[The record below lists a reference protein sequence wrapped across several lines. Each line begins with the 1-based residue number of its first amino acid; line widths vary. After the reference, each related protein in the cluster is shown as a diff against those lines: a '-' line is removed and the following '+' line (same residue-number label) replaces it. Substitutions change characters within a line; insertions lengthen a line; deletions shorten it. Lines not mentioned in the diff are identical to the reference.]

1 MTLQTQFVTLDTLLS
16 GLTHYWQFY
25 PFHSLEAYFQQT
37 DSALDAALRQLSLH
51 DIDTLD
57 NDKQALLAFLT
68 PFISQAPAL
77 FQAAQIPIMP
87 RDAGCTTLPL
97 SVTSGAISPRKQQQ
111 ITDFIATMPNEHLPL
126 LEWCAGK
133 GHLGRALAKQRNLPV
148 ECIELQS
155 VLCADGDV
163 LAKAEGLSQV
173 QFYEQ
178 DAFAP
183 SASHFFRAQQHAVG
197 LHACGALHMQL
208 LQHGA
213 RAACDALTISPC
225 CYHKIPTDV
234 YQPMSVAAAKSALRL
249 DKNDLRLSLQES
261 VTGGE
266 RIKRLRH
273 IEVSYR
279 LGFDAL
285 QRQIRGFDCY
295 LNVPNLPKALLAQGF
310 IAFVHWAAEKKGI
323 ALPDEI
329 DWAYWERV
337 GQQRHLQVSRTELVR
352 HLFRRPIEIWL
363 ALDRALYL
371 QEQGYD
377 VQLGEFCEHPITPR
391 NIMIHG
397 KRKSFN

>member
-1 MTLQTQFVTLDTLLS
+1 MTVQTQFATLDALLS
-16 GLTHYWQFY
+16 ELTYYWQFY
-25 PFHSLEAYFQQT
+25 PFHSLEAYFQHT
-37 DSALDAALRQLSLH
+37 HPELDAALNRLSLH
-51 DIDTLD
+51 DIDRLD
-57 NDKQALLAFLT
+57 NDKHGLLAFLT
-68 PFISQAPAL
+68 PFIPHAPAL
-77 FQAAQIPIMP
+77 FQAAQIPLIP
-87 RDAGCTTLPL
+87 RDERCILLPL
-97 SVTSGAISPRKQQQ
+97 FTTSSAISLRKQQQ
-111 ITDFIATMPNEHLPL
+111 ITDFIATMPHENQPI

-133 GHLGRALAKQRNLPV
+133 GHLGRALAKQRGLPV
-148 ECIELQS
+148 ECLELQEA
-155 VLCADGDV
+155 LCLDGEK
-163 LAKAEGLSQV
+163 LAKTEGLSQV
-173 QFYEQ
+173 RFYIH
-178 DAFAP
+178 DAFLP
-183 SASHFFRAQQHAVG
+183 SALHFFHQQQHAIG

-208 LQHGA
+208 LRYGVQAKCH
-213 RAACDALTISPC
+213 ALTISPC
-225 CYHKIPTDV
+225 CYHKIPTDI
-234 YQPMSVAAAKSALRL
+234 YQPMSETAKKSTLRL

-285 QRQIRGFDCY
+285 QRQIRGEDTY
-295 LNVPNLPKALLAQGF
+295 LNVPNFPKALLTQDF
-310 IAFVHWAAEKKGI
+310 VAFVHWAAKKKGLE
-323 ALPDEI
+323 LPTEI
-329 DWAYWERV
+329 DWVYWETV

-397 KRKSFN
+397 KRKQRD